1 MFYVKLLFLHT
12 CFDIQSCFK
21 HKQYIGSLGATYPEQ
36 DFEMY
41 LRWHK
46 EGKFPLNKL
55 VTDRYTLEDIA
66 IACDDLHSGKIT
78 GRAIV
83 EF

>member
-1 MFYVKLLFLHT
+1 
-12 CFDIQSCFK
+12 
-21 HKQYIGSLGATYPEQ
+21 
-36 DFEMY
+36 MY

-46 EGKFPLNKL
+46 EGKFPLDKL